1 VKPFCRLSANVPGAK
16 LRAGGK
22 IHSKETGK
30 RMFKANYEI
39 IVKCGLNLME
49 FKFKFS
55 DKEYGSVKEEY
66 LENKQDVKTDIVDVK
81 I

>member
-1 VKPFCRLSANVPGAK
+1 
-16 LRAGGK
+16 
-22 IHSKETGK
+22 
-30 RMFKANYEI
+30 MFKANYEI

-66 LENKQDVKTDIVDVK
+66 LENKQDVKTDIVDIK